1 MPAHF
6 FQDRPGFDF
15 IQNHQVYLKR
25 IKKMDNESEI
35 KEENKKIKTL
45 RLLVDTACLALSQ
58 GGLNREESWE
68 MVEKVKQ
75 WALILFPGKEE
86 TFDLLY
92 LPRFRRI
99 IEERY
104 PLH

>member
-1 MPAHF
+1 M
-6 FQDRPGFDF
+6 DR
-15 IQNHQVYLKR
+15 
-25 IKKMDNESEI
+25 ESEI
-35 KEENKKIKTL
+35 KEENKKIRTL
-45 RLLVDTACLALSQ
+45 RMLVDSASLMLSR
-58 GGLNREESWE
+58 GTMSREECWE

-75 WALILFPGKEE
+75 WAVVLFPGKEE
-86 TFDLLY
+86 TFDLIY

>member
-1 MPAHF
+1 MNDDPEV
-6 FQDRPGFDF
+6 
-15 IQNHQVYLKR
+15 IL
-25 IKKMDNESEI
+25 
-35 KEENKKIKTL
+35 ENKKIRTL
-45 RLLVDTACLALSQ
+45 RLLVDSACLWLSR
-58 GGLNREESWE
+58 GELTREESWE

-75 WALILFPGKEE
+75 WAVLLFPGKED
-86 TFDLLY
+86 TFDLIY

>member
-1 MPAHF
+1 ME
-6 FQDRPGFDF
+6 QDP
-15 IQNHQVYLKR
+15 
-25 IKKMDNESEI
+25 EI
-35 KEENKKIKTL
+35 ILENKKIRTL
-45 RLLVDTACLALSQ
+45 RLLVDSASLWLSR
-58 GGLNREESWE
+58 GNLNREESWE

-75 WALILFPGKEE
+75 WAVTLFPGKED
-86 TFDLLY
+86 TFDLIY

>member
-1 MPAHF
+1 M
-6 FQDRPGFDF
+6 DRD
-15 IQNHQVYLKR
+15 
-25 IKKMDNESEI
+25 SEI
-35 KEENKKIKTL
+35 KDENKKIRTL
-45 RLLVDTACLALSQ
+45 RMLVDSTSLMLSR
-58 GGLNREESWE
+58 GTMSREECWE

-75 WALILFPGKEE
+75 WAVVLFPGKEE
-86 TFDLLY
+86 TFDLIY